1 MTTLFHFTPA
11 NKLRSIK
18 RRGLVPQ
25 QGDHMTNGHKRVW
38 LTAQPNVSL
47 TDKEA
52 EWLADHG
59 GARPYM
65 EENGRLRFGPPR
77 TWLYND
83 CRASGG
89 LFGKGLTFTLTK
101 GEPLVRLTVRLRKND
116 PHLHRWA
123 KWRGRPRGRS
133 HDFADLRRL
142 PYARLWYVYDDIIQP
157 DRIVEIAA
165 AA

>member
-1 MTTLFHFTPA
+1 MTTLFHFTFA

-25 QGDHMTNGHKRVW
+25 QGDHMTNGHRRVW

-52 EWLADHG
+52 EWLAAHG
-59 GARPYM
+59 CARPYM
-65 EENGRLRFGPPR
+65 EENGHLRFGPPR
-77 TWLYND
+77 TWFWDD
-83 CRASGG
+83 CRYSGG
-89 LFGKGLTFTLTK
+89 QYVTLTK
-101 GEPLVRLTVRLRKND
+101 GELLMRLTVRIRKND

-123 KWRGRPRGRS
+123 TWRGRPRGRS
-133 HDFADLRRL
+133 HDFADLRKL
-142 PYARLWYVYDDIIQP
+142 PCMRLWYLYDDIIQP

-165 AA
+165 AARAA